1 MNDAQKRREALLKNT
16 RKLYDSGEKGTYIH
30 PRYQSRYAFSEKEK
44 KEEPSSLGIRILFSM
59 LLFLV
64 FVLAERHDTD
74 LYCSMAA
81 CIMGK

>member
-1 MNDAQKRREALLKNT
+1 MNESQKRREELLKNT
-16 RKLYDSGEKGTYIH
+16 RKLYDSEKKGTYIH
-30 PRYQSRYAFSEKEK
+30 PRYQSGYVFSEKEK
-44 KEEPSSLGIRILFSM
+44 KEETSSLGIRILFSM

-64 FVLAERHDTD
+64 FVLAERYDTD